1 MTRRII
7 GALLVLAATAA
18 TGLGSRGMAG
28 SAAERAEPF
37 RVKGPPDARVT
48 IVEFSDFQCPACRV
62 AEPPLHQLM
71 SLYEKDT
78 KLIFKDFPL
87 ERIHPYAR
95 AGAAAA
101 ECAGRQG
108 KFWEYHD
115 ALYERQQ
122 DWTTEEAPKKLEAY
136 AGQLKLDLAAFKACQ
151 ADPSVQKALD
161 ADVQEARDRW
171 VGSTPTFFINGKR
184 FVGARQ
190 LQERG
195 TRWIEKI
202 LQAKK

>member
-1 MTRRII
+1 MTRRLL
-7 GALLVLAATAA
+7 GAGLVLAAAAA
-18 TGLGSRGMAG
+18 TGLGSRGLAQG
-28 SAAERAEPF
+28 SAEHAQPF
-37 RVKGPPDARVT
+37 RVKGPADARVT

-62 AEPPLHQLM
+62 AEPVVRQLL
-71 SLYEKDT
+71 SLYGKDV
-78 KLIFKDFPL
+78 KFVFKDFPL

-115 ALYERQQ
+115 ALYDKQQ
-122 DWTTEEAPKKLEAY
+122 EWTNEAAPQKLEGY
-136 AGQLKLDLAAFKACQ
+136 AKDLKLDAAAFKACQ
-151 ADPSVQKALD
+151 ADPSVQAAISDD
-161 ADVQEARDRW
+161 AREAQDRW
-171 VGSTPTFFINGKR
+171 VGSTPTFFINGQR

-202 LQAKK
+202 LKAK